1 MPVKSNQVKIARR
14 ILFLGGI
21 LLGGCSTAHDVA
33 VSSFRV
39 LDAPANFVRR
49 KIDEPG
55 STVTSTTTTTTTA
68 ASDISTPGRHVVPS
82 NRGPQNRQVTTPSQP
97 GPTAPPRI
105 TRNTTTE
112 KPKPSPSAAPRN
124 VVNPPAQTQY
134 PTAKVVPGKP
144 GYVFSPYD
152 PSGGYVDVNGYT
164 SGSKVKDPYSGKIFL
179 VP

>member
-1 MPVKSNQVKIARR
+1 MPVNSNQVKIARR

-49 KIDEPG
+49 KIDEPA
-55 STVTSTTTTTTTA
+55 TVTSTTATTTGP
-68 ASDISTPGRHVVPS
+68 SDIATPGRHVVPN
-82 NRGPQNRQVTTPSQP
+82 NRGPQNRQVTTPAQP

-112 KPKPSPSAAPRN
+112 KPKASPSAAPKS
-124 VVNPPAQTQY
+124 VVNPPAQPQY

-152 PSGGYVDVNGYT
+152 PSGGYVDVNGYAA
-164 SGSKVKDPYSGKIFL
+164 GSKVKDPYSGKIFL